1 MILYRC
7 SKEKFCLDHSLELK
21 GWAVHFDLSFVLF
34 HFRLVFVKMEVR
46 VEDGSINSE
55 AVTSQTQSENFVDN
69 GWASFPE
76 IAKREEVKRVG

>member
-1 MILYRC
+1 MTLALFFFIADFIL
-7 SKEKFCLDHSLELK
+7 
-21 GWAVHFDLSFVLF
+21 VL
-34 HFRLVFVKMEVR
+34 VKMEVC

>member
-1 MILYRC
+1 
-7 SKEKFCLDHSLELK
+7 
-21 GWAVHFDLSFVLF
+21 
-34 HFRLVFVKMEVR
+34 MEVH

-76 IAKREEVKRVG
+76 VAKREEVKRVGYILQLINEHLLHLFL

>member
-1 MILYRC
+1 
-7 SKEKFCLDHSLELK
+7 
-21 GWAVHFDLSFVLF
+21 
-34 HFRLVFVKMEVR
+34 MEVR

-76 IAKREEVKRVG
+76 VAKREEDLHLQTKNSLIYR

>member
-1 MILYRC
+1 
-7 SKEKFCLDHSLELK
+7 
-21 GWAVHFDLSFVLF
+21 
-34 HFRLVFVKMEVR
+34 MEVR

>member
-1 MILYRC
+1 MTLALFFFIADFIL
-7 SKEKFCLDHSLELK
+7 
-21 GWAVHFDLSFVLF
+21 VL
-34 HFRLVFVKMEVR
+34 VKMEVR

-76 IAKREEVKRVG
+76 VAKREEVKRVG